1 MTGSPSTGAMQGAD
15 HLTTASTAENALRD
29 GQTGRGRVI
38 ESTPKGTPMI
48 PKRTVALTEYA
59 RAVKAGAPA
68 AVVADARAL
77 YTAAR
82 LQEQIRAALAR
93 SPIDPDDARE
103 LSDLI
108 LTGGAQ
114 G

>member
-1 MTGSPSTGAMQGAD
+1 
-15 HLTTASTAENALRD
+15 
-29 GQTGRGRVI
+29 
-38 ESTPKGTPMI
+38 MI

-82 LQEQIRAALAR
+82 LQEQILAALAK
-93 SPIDPDDARE
+93 SPIDPADAQE
-103 LSDLI
+103 LAKLLLS
-108 LTGGAQ
+108 GGE
-114 G
+114 GK